1 MDGAAPHIARPPP
14 RSAVRP
20 GPGGALE
27 TFAVALGLGL
37 TSFGGPIA
45 HLGYFER
52 TYVQRRRWLSA
63 DDYAGLVALCQLI
76 PGPASSQ
83 VGFLIGLRRAGW
95 PGAVA
100 AWLGFT
106 LPSALLMFAFAG
118 LAPRLTGP
126 LAGAALHGLKLTAVA
141 VVAQAVW
148 SMARK
153 LCPDPRRAALALI
166 AATLLLRVGGG
177 WTQLAA
183 LMVGAVGGALLCRD
197 VLAPAEGLTLPVGR
211 RTGLAAGALFLTLLI
226 ALSLVAR
233 AAPRS
238 MLGLAAIFYKA
249 GALVFGGGHVV
260 LPLLRDA
267 LVPSG
272 WVSDS
277 AFLSGYG
284 AVQAMPG
291 PLFTFAAYLGATAS
305 PHGSGFG
312 VAAAGSLV
320 ALVFLF
326 LPGLLAALAGAP
338 LWNAVSRHAIARG
351 ALAGVN
357 AAVVGVL
364 GAALYS
370 PIWTSAI
377 LGARDLA
384 IALVA
389 FMLLERWR
397 APPILIVVICI
408 ASAVTMALVR

>member
-1 MDGAAPHIARPPP
+1 MSGDPAKGPAPEGAEPPAR
-14 RSAVRP
+14 
-20 GPGGALE
+20 GGALE
-27 TFAVALGLGL
+27 VFAVALGLGL

-63 DDYAGLVALCQLI
+63 GDYAGLVALCQMV

-83 VGFLIGLRRAGW
+83 VSFLIGLRRAGW
-95 PGAVA
+95 PGALA

-106 LPSALLMFAFAG
+106 LPSALLMFAFAW
-118 LAPRLTGP
+118 LAPRLDGP
-126 LAGAALHGLKLTAVA
+126 LPQAILHGLKLVAVA

-148 SMARK
+148 SMAAK
-153 LCPDPRRAALALI
+153 LCPDLQRTALAVV
-166 AATLLLRVGGG
+166 AAVLLLLFGGPLM
-177 WTQLAA
+177 QLVA
-183 LMVGAVGGALLCRD
+183 LAVGAGGGALLCRGPQSQP
-197 VLAPAEGLTLPVGR
+197 VPPRLPVGR
-211 RTGLAAGALFLTLLI
+211 RAGFVFMAIFVGLLI
-226 ALSLVAR
+226 GLPVAAQ

-238 MLGLAAIFYKA
+238 MLGMIAIFYKT

-272 WVSDS
+272 WVGDN

-284 AVQAMPG
+284 AAQAVPG
-291 PLFTFAAYLGATAS
+291 PLFTFAAYLGATIA
-305 PHGSGFG
+305 PHGSGIG
-312 VAAAGSLV
+312 MTALWSAAALVFIFLPGGLV
-320 ALVFLF
+320 ALA
-326 LPGLLAALAGAP
+326 GLP
-338 LWNAVSRHAIARG
+338 LWNWVGHHPTARG

-364 GAALYS
+364 GAALYT

-384 IALVA
+384 VALVA

-397 APPILIVVICI
+397 APPILIVVFCV
-408 ASAVTMALVR
+408 ASALVMAGLR